1 MEGIQEDGVEESA
14 DERQKRLQMEY
25 LSKVMHMQSKTKR
38 KEELIALNQKM
49 KLEDTG
55 DMSWWNEKKVKK
67 KITQEEREQLNEFL
81 NLVNKDLHYPKDT
94 INNIILS
101 KVTQIKSLYD
111 SETGGSDLIN
121 LAEIH
126 KAIK

>member
-38 KEELIALNQKM
+38 KEELISLNQKM

-81 NLVNKDLHYPKDT
+81 NLVNKDLQYPKDT
-94 INNIILS
+94 INSIILS